1 MIGGM
6 GGAGG
11 QGDGRRT
18 LVLLHAFP
26 VDSTMYDGVRATL
39 ERDVRLLTPNFRG
52 FGGAPLGTEPPSLDV
67 LADDVARLL
76 DEQGVDRAA
85 IGGTSMGGYVT
96 MAFLRRHLDRVSALV
111 LSNTKASAD
120 TDAAR
125 ENRERIARTVESEN
139 SVREV
144 HESVEPKLL
153 GTTSTQ
159 SRPDVAA
166 KLHEIVDRA
175 NPAAVA
181 WAQRAMAARPDSF
194 ADLRRADV
202 PALVLA
208 GEEDELMSIED
219 AQAML
224 YALPRGEL
232 ATLPTVGHL
241 GAFEDPGAWASA
253 VGAVLASS

>member
-6 GGAGG
+6 G
-11 QGDGRRT
+11 QGLGEGLST

-39 ERDVRLLTPNFRG
+39 EADVRLLTPDFRG
-52 FGGAPLGTEPPSLDV
+52 FGSAPLASEPPSLDV

-76 DEQGVDRAA
+76 DEQRVDRAA

-96 MAFLRRHLDRVSALV
+96 IAFLRRHLDRVSALV

-120 TDAAR
+120 TEAAR
-125 ENRERIARTVESEN
+125 ENRERIARIVEAEN
-139 SVREV
+139 SVRDI
-144 HESVEPKLL
+144 HESLEPKLL
-153 GTTSTQ
+153 GATSRQ
-159 SRPDVAA
+159 SRPEVVG
-166 KLHEIVDRA
+166 KLHEMVDRA

-194 ADLRRADV
+194 ADLQRADA

-208 GEEDELMSIED
+208 GEEDELMPMDD
-219 AQAML
+219 AEAMVD
-224 YALPRGEL
+224 ALPRGEL

-241 GAFEDPGAWASA
+241 AALEDPAAWASA
-253 VGAVLASS
+253 VGAFVATTA